1 MEDAS
6 LFLFFPSHSSPSFWV
21 SLVALFLFAWAL
33 SRSRIHLLHFS
44 YMIYASPSLKP
55 LLCFGEAG
63 KSSPFGEFRRGFS
76 CPPLEEAILLTSDGF
91 LDFLLSQRKRKTP
104 FGSYFSRGSGRGG
117 MKRSFD
123 LLSLLPSPFLPPN
136 YIDVHIEKTSTCLAA
151 TDLLKFPSVRTP
163 SSLSFL
169 TSSSLAR
176 GADLPSS
183 LRSPFFSSATL
194 YVCEAYIRGR
204 CFVGDDCRD
213 LHISDIPAYH
223 QLRQSQLDEGM
234 RNPQSEL
241 ILSPSLRLSLA
252 GQSLYLQLFCPS
264 SFTFP

>member
-1 MEDAS
+1 MGS
-6 LFLFFPSHSSPSFWV
+6 FSFTHSSSTLLIYDLCISFV
-21 SLVALFLFAWAL
+21 ET
-33 SRSRIHLLHFS
+33 
-44 YMIYASPSLKP
+44 PSLWRSWK
-55 LLCFGEAG
+55 E
-63 KSSPFGEFRRGFS
+63 SRFGEFRRGFS

-169 TSSSLAR
+169 TSSRRSLAR

-252 GQSLYLQLFCPS
+252 SQSLYLQLFCPS